1 MISSVSRYSTT
12 KRRSR
17 NKRKEEMNDE
27 RGRWYR
33 EEMKKG
39 STGLWE
45 KGAVSNEGL

>member
-1 MISSVSRYSTT
+1 
-12 KRRSR
+12 
-17 NKRKEEMNDE
+17 MNDE